1 MNAEMIDL
9 QIFAGGGAA
18 GGAGAGASG
27 AGPVSAGAG
36 ARSAGT
42 GGGSGAGAGGG
53 GTGGPSGSGKGQS
66 GQSGSAGQ
74 ALKVAEAGAEREVAG
89 DTGAGQEP
97 GKRPFIPEKAKKMW
111 QKTRDRYSGRGV
123 SFSGVSGRSSGAGQ
137 DLSDGQ
143 DPLSG
148 RGPAGEQQTRA
159 EAVGG
164 ADEKSGQGNVPVTDA
179 EQRRQADRDKGEEKP
194 TYQQLIAGE
203 YAEAHKAY
211 MDRTIAERFRKFS
224 ADRARL
230 EKATDLL
237 STIAEVYGV
246 DPRAEDF
253 YEQLRNKVAVDDSRA
268 AQYAA
273 ENDCSVETARK
284 MLQMQLESAQSRQAA
299 RRAEQ
304 ARQEY
309 EAQARAQEESRLL
322 QQAAA
327 KTKAK
332 FPGFDLETELRSDRF
347 RRLVWACNG
356 DTTAAYM
363 ACHPQDILTASV
375 RAAEDNGV
383 RKVMQTVA
391 SNTQRPVENGM
402 GAPAAVQS
410 VPEFRDRGLAGVREF
425 AARMRKMKGGQ

>member
-1 MNAEMIDL
+1 MKAEMIDL

-74 ALKVAEAGAEREVAG
+74 ALNVAEAGAEREVAG

-164 ADEKSGQGNVPVTDA
+164 ADEKSGQGNVPVADA
-179 EQRRQADRDKGEEKP
+179 ERC
-194 TYQQLIAGE
+194 
-203 YAEAHKAY
+203 
-211 MDRTIAERFRKFS
+211 
-224 ADRARL
+224 
-230 EKATDLL
+230 
-237 STIAEVYGV
+237 
-246 DPRAEDF
+246 
-253 YEQLRNKVAVDDSRA
+253 RNV
-268 AQYAA
+268 
-273 ENDCSVETARK
+273 
-284 MLQMQLESAQSRQAA
+284 
-299 RRAEQ
+299 
-304 ARQEY
+304 
-309 EAQARAQEESRLL
+309 
-322 QQAAA
+322 
-327 KTKAK
+327 
-332 FPGFDLETELRSDRF
+332 
-347 RRLVWACNG
+347 
-356 DTTAAYM
+356 
-363 ACHPQDILTASV
+363 
-375 RAAEDNGV
+375 
-383 RKVMQTVA
+383 
-391 SNTQRPVENGM
+391 
-402 GAPAAVQS
+402 
-410 VPEFRDRGLAGVREF
+410 
-425 AARMRKMKGGQ
+425 GGSGGR

>member
-1 MNAEMIDL
+1 MSECWRKPG
-9 QIFAGGGAA
+9 QRE
-18 GGAGAGASG
+18 
-27 AGPVSAGAG
+27 
-36 ARSAGT
+36 RS
-42 GGGSGAGAGGG
+42 
-53 GTGGPSGSGKGQS
+53 
-66 GQSGSAGQ
+66 
-74 ALKVAEAGAEREVAG
+74 RETPA
-89 DTGAGQEP
+89 P
-97 GKRPFIPEKAKKMW
+97 
-111 QKTRDRYSGRGV
+111 
-123 SFSGVSGRSSGAGQ
+123 GRSREKGLLSPERQKRCGRRQGTDTPDRGPLPWFRAGV
-137 DLSDGQ
+137 
-143 DPLSG
+143 PERG
-148 RGPAGEQQTRA
+148 RICQTGRIRCPAGEQQTRG

-309 EAQARAQEESRLL
+309 L
-322 QQAAA
+322 
-327 KTKAK
+327 
-332 FPGFDLETELRSDRF
+332 DR
-347 RRLVWACNG
+347 R
-356 DTTAAYM
+356 
-363 ACHPQDILTASV
+363 
-375 RAAEDNGV
+375 GV
-383 RKVMQTVA
+383 R
-391 SNTQRPVENGM
+391 
-402 GAPAAVQS
+402 QS
-410 VPEFRDRGLAGVREF
+410 YRWTTPPWEL
-425 AARMRKMKGGQ
+425 